1 MLADTATTAAA
12 NGHVDWNERR
22 QAAGFPAI
30 RLTIASDQRP
40 RHMTGADRY
49 RPVRVLIDCMARSQP
64 EIAAMREAVITLLL
78 QSTTFDGV
86 RFGKAQSI
94 TVRNDGEMLDQDY
107 VHRDQ
112 IDVVLWNDG

>member
-1 MLADTATTAAA
+1 MLADAATTDAAS
-12 NGHVDWNERR
+12 GHIDWNERR

-30 RLTIASDQRP
+30 RLTIANDQRP
-40 RHMTGADRY
+40 RHMTGTDRY

-64 EIAAMREAVITLLL
+64 EIAAMREAVLALLL
-78 QSTTFDGV
+78 QSTTYDGV

-107 VHRDQ
+107 MHRDQ